1 MLDFPLTFS
10 HILVTG
16 QDPNCT
22 SIARAMFST
31 CCLYSLLSALDENQL
46 PVLEAGALI
55 GANDGGA
62 FQGQSDNIQDAF
74 DSLLNFGSNEYH
86 YGLNGFAPP
95 QPSSSLSVFGAP
107 SSASSARSVL
117 DITSLR

>member
-10 HILVTG
+10 NILATG

-22 SIARAMFST
+22 SIVWALFST
-31 CCLYSLLSALDENQL
+31 CCLYPLLSALDENQL

-55 GANDGGA
+55 GANDDGV
-62 FQGQSDNIQDAF
+62 FQGQSDNIQDLF
-74 DSLLNFGSNEYH
+74 DPLLNFSSNGYH
-86 YGLNGFAPP
+86 YGLHGFAP
-95 QPSSSLSVFGAP
+95 QPSSSLSVFGAS

-117 DITSLR
+117 DITSLRL